1 MNRKTIGVALA
12 LSMLPLAALAQST
25 TPQKPADTSSVATS
39 ESREKY
45 RTACAADVQKFCA
58 GIEKAKGATR
68 ACLDTNAAQLSDTC
82 KAARSERAAARSK
95 EKS

>member
-25 TPQKPADTSSVATS
+25 PPQKPAGTSSTS
-39 ESREKY
+39 ESREKS

-68 ACLDTNAAQLSDTC
+68 ACLDGNAAQLSDTC
-82 KAARSERAAARSK
+82 KAARTERAAARSK